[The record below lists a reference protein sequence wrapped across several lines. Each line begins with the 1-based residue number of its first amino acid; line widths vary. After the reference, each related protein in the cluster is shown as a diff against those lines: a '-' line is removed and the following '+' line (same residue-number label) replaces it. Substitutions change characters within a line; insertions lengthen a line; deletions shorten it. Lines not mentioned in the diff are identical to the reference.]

1 MERLFVDTS
10 AWLAYANRADKAHA
24 EVRGA
29 LKRFEGRLVTTNFV
43 FDETVTLCRRL
54 GHAPAVLVGDT
65 LRSPDV
71 VDMVRVR
78 PPDEQQ
84 AWQLFMDREDKDY
97 SFTDCTSFVI
107 MRRLGLSR
115 AAALDEDFR
124 REGFE
129 VVP

>member
-10 AWLAYANRADKAHA
+10 AWLAYANRGDKAHE
-24 EVRGA
+24 EVRVA

-54 GHAPAVLVGDT
+54 GHASAVLVGDA
-65 LRSPDV
+65 LRSVDL

-78 PPDEQQ
+78 PADEHA
-84 AWQLFMDREDKDY
+84 AWQLFKDRGDKDY

-115 AAALDEDFR
+115 AAALDDDFR
-124 REGFE
+124 REGFD
-129 VVP
+129 VIP

>member
-1 MERLFVDTS
+1 MDTS
-10 AWLAYANRADKAHA
+10 AWLAYANRTDKCHA

-54 GHAPAVLVGDT
+54 GHGTATLVGDA
-65 LRSPDV
+65 LRSLDL

-78 PPDEQQ
+78 PSDEQD
-84 AWQLFMDREDKDY
+84 AWQLFKDRADKEY

-107 MRRLGLSR
+107 MRRLSLSR

-129 VVP
+129 AVP